1 MSETTYADQQ
11 GAVSPVDRVVTVLFL
26 VGLAVLAPIAGFM
39 GLLTSMASD
48 GCMGGNACNSDLIG
62 LGVAVSALSPAA
74 VALGAL
80 AWVVKRWRSRCTTWW
95 VPLVALPAGAALW
108 FVGALITFTAVG

>member
-11 GAVSPVDRVVTVLFL
+11 GAISPVDRVVTVLFL

-48 GCMGGNACNSDLIG
+48 GCMGSDDCNSGLIG
-62 LGVAVSALSPAA
+62 LGVAVSALSP
-74 VALGAL
+74 
-80 AWVVKRWRSRCTTWW
+80 RWSPW
-95 VPLVALPAGAALW
+95 
-108 FVGALITFTAVG
+108 